1 MGVGGDVS
9 GGVSGGGAGNGN
21 RAARSLIQPMK
32 ARAIAAPS
40 EPCRR
45 SRTIPHSLTL
55 QAIRAITHNVN
66 ELTFERPDGYE
77 FAPGQATDFALDR
90 DGWRDEK
97 RPFTFTSLPDADHL
111 QFTIKSYPS
120 HNGVTEQ
127 IGMMQAGDGVL
138 IEDPW
143 GAIEDKG
150 PGTFIAGGA
159 GLTPFLSIL
168 RARQASHGDLDGY
181 RLIFSNSREKDIILR
196 EELERMPGL
205 KLDLVLSDEDT
216 EGTHHG
222 QIDADFLDSA
232 GVDYNGIVY
241 LCGPPPMEEA
251 LSSLLKARG
260 VSDDRLVMEE

>member
-1 MGVGGDVS
+1 M
-9 GGVSGGGAGNGN
+9 
-21 RAARSLIQPMK
+21 
-32 ARAIAAPS
+32 
-40 EPCRR
+40 
-45 SRTIPHSLTL
+45 PHNLTL
-55 QAIRAITHNVN
+55 KQIRPITHDVN
-66 ELTFERPDGYE
+66 ELTFERPEGYE
-77 FAPGQATDFALDR
+77 FTPGQATDFALDR

-97 RPFTFTSLPDADHL
+97 RPFTFTSLPDAEHL

-127 IGMMQAGDGVL
+127 IGQMQGGEGVI

-159 GLTPFLSIL
+159 GLTPFLAIL
-168 RARQASHGDLDGY
+168 RARQASHGNLDGY
-181 RLIFSNSREKDIILR
+181 RLIFSNNKEKDIILR
-196 EELERMPGL
+196 EELEGMPEL
-205 KLDLVLSDEDT
+205 KLDLLLSDEDT

-222 QIDADFLDSA
+222 RVDADYLDNA
-232 GVDYNGIVY
+232 DIDFNGIVY

-251 LSSLLKARG
+251 VSTLLKARG

>member
-1 MGVGGDVS
+1 MPY
-9 GGVSGGGAGNGN
+9 N
-21 RAARSLIQPMK
+21 
-32 ARAIAAPS
+32 
-40 EPCRR
+40 
-45 SRTIPHSLTL
+45 LTL
-55 QAIRAITHNVN
+55 QSTRPITHNVN
-66 ELTFERPDGYE
+66 ELTFERPDG
-77 FAPGQATDFALDR
+77 FDFTPGQATDFALDR

-127 IGMMQAGDGVL
+127 IGMMQAGDGVI

-159 GLTPFLSIL
+159 GLTPMLSIL
-168 RARQASHGDLDGY
+168 RARQAEQGDLDGY
-181 RLIFSNSREKDIILR
+181 RLIFSNSCEKDIILR

-205 KLDLVLSDEDT
+205 KLDLLLSDEDVD
-216 EGTHHG
+216 GIHHG
-222 QIDADFLDSA
+222 QVDADYLDSA

-241 LCGPPPMEEA
+241 LCGPPPMEEDLA
-251 LSSLLKARG
+251 KLLAARG
-260 VSDDRLVMEE
+260 VSDERLVREE